1 MGIFTRRPSALSRFA
16 QAFQYDLETGE
27 DGGLRALVSN
37 EEIPVSTKQRAPLP
51 QTTIVGDLVGK
62 MDRTYRAYL
71 DRKHQLT
78 AYLADATEQLRQTD
92 AAILAIE
99 AAMTT
104 LADEVALTPDE
115 RKAAKNAA
123 DSRFD
128 AAVERDLF
136 EVVHGR

>member
-1 MGIFTRRPSALSRFA
+1 MKKIFTLITP
-16 QAFQYDLETGE
+16 ETFKSMASVPTPVRL
-27 DGGLRALVSN
+27 DGSVVDPMPQPQLL
-37 EEIPVSTKQRAPLP
+37 

-71 DRKHQLT
+71 DRKHRLT
-78 AYLADATEQLRQTD
+78 ATIADATEQLRQTE

-104 LADEVALTPDE
+104 LVDEVALTPDE

-136 EVVHGR
+136 EVIHGR

>member
-1 MGIFTRRPSALSRFA
+1 MKKIFTLITP
-16 QAFQYDLETGE
+16 ETI
-27 DGGLRALVSN
+27 GGLAKAKT
-37 EEIPVSTKQRAPLP
+37 PVRLDGSVVDPLP
-51 QTTIVGDLVGK
+51 LPRPLQTTIVGDLVTK
-62 MDRTYRAYL
+62 MDRTYRNYL
-71 DRKHQLT
+71 DRKHHLT
-78 AYLADATEQLRQTD
+78 ATIADTTEQLRQTE

-128 AAVERDLF
+128 AAVERELS
-136 EVVHGR
+136 HGK